1 MSRHWLKTGV
11 IACLL
16 AMSLPLQAATI
27 LVFGDSISAAY
38 GLEAKQGWVHL
49 LQQKLDKTTVK
60 KHQVINGSL
69 SGETTS
75 GGVKRLP
82 LMLQK
87 HHPALV
93 ILELGANDGLRG
105 HSPSLIE
112 SNLRQMVVAAQKSG
126 AQVIIL
132 GMRIPPNYG
141 KAYTQA
147 FEKVFVTVSK
157 EKHIPLVPFF
167 LDGVGGIPELMQRD
181 GIHPT
186 AAAQQRLLDNAWP
199 LIVKATR
206 RL

>member
-157 EKHIPLVPFF
+157 EKHIPLVPFL
-167 LDGVGGIPELMQRD
+167 LDGVGGKPELMQRD

>member
-87 HHPALV
+87 HHPTLV

-112 SNLRQMVVAAQKSG
+112 SNLGQMVVAAQKSG

-167 LDGVGGIPELMQRD
+167 LDGVGGKPELMQRD

>member
-38 GLEAKQGWVHL
+38 GLEAKQGWVQL
-49 LQQKLDKTTVK
+49 LQQKLDKSTVK

-87 HHPALV
+87 HHPGLV

-112 SNLRQMVVAAQKSG
+112 SNLQQMIVAAQHSG

-132 GMRIPPNYG
+132 GMKIPPNYG
-141 KAYTQA
+141 KSYTQA

-157 EKHIPLVPFF
+157 EKNIPLVPFF
-167 LDGVGGIPELMQRD
+167 LDGVGGKPELMQRD

-186 AAAQQRLLDNAWP
+186 AAAQQRLLDNAWSM
-199 LIVKATR
+199 IEKATK

>member
-141 KAYTQA
+141 KAYTEA

-167 LDGVGGIPELMQRD
+167 LDGVGGKPELMQRD

>member
-112 SNLRQMVVAAQKSG
+112 SNLGQMVVAAQKSG

-167 LDGVGGIPELMQRD
+167 LDGVGGKPELMQRD

>member
-87 HHPALV
+87 HHPVLV

-167 LDGVGGIPELMQRD
+167 LDGVGGKPELMQRD

-199 LIVKATR
+199 MILKATR

>member
-167 LDGVGGIPELMQRD
+167 LDGVGGKPELMQRD